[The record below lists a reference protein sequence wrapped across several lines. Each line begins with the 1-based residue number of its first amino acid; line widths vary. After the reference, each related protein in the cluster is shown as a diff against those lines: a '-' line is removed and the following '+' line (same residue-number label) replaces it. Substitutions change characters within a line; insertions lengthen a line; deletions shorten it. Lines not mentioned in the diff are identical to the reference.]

1 MTTSAGPSNS
11 PLLAAYRRLSGRL
24 RHLVGRMTQSDEEAE
39 DALQEAFCR
48 LWKRHPDIKREDEA
62 AALLTTTVKHLAV
75 DALRLRGKTCTDRL
89 DALPEDALPEEADEQ
104 AERERLF
111 VEVERL
117 IDRHLS
123 PTARD
128 ILHRHDYQGQDYA
141 TIASELHMQEAAVRM
156 QLSRARKTIRQCY
169 LNSTKL

>member
-62 AALLTTTVKHLAV
+62 AALLTATVKHLAV

-89 DALPEDALPEEADEQ
+89 DALHEDALPEEADEQ

-141 TIASELHMQEAAVRM
+141 TIANELHMQEAAVRM

-169 LNSTKL
+169 LNSMKS

>member
-75 DALRLRGKTCTDRL
+75 DALRQRGKTCTDRL
-89 DALPEDALPEEADEQ
+89 DALPEEADEQ

-111 VEVERL
+111 DEVERL

-123 PTARD
+123 PTARE

-169 LNSTKL
+169 LNSMKS

>member
-1 MTTSAGPSNS
+1 MSTSAGHSTS

-24 RHLVGRMTQSDEEAE
+24 RHLAGRMTQSDEEAE

-48 LWKRHPDIKREDEA
+48 LWSRHPDIKREDEA

-75 DALRLRGKTCTDRL
+75 DSLRLRNKTSTDRL
-89 DALPEDALPEEADEQ
+89 DSLATDNLPDEADEQ

-111 VEVERL
+111 DEVESL

-128 ILHRHDYQGQDYA
+128 ILHRHDYQGHDYA
-141 TIASELHMQEAAVRM
+141 TIAAELNMQEAAVRM

-169 LNSTKL
+169 LNSQKS